1 MKCPKCDGEMKKRPI
16 ISFIDWPIFIC
27 FKCMD
32 TVDPNLQDLV
42 KPNSTEGEKAVQAVN
57 EFKSKLENIDLKLNI
72 LIWGPSSR
80 VSSESL
86 LGKKRIEIREALIN
100 MGHNAEFSEDLEPK
114 FQKPGMALH
123 DNEQK
128 QIREWANFLVVL
140 TDKDTLG
147 TWQELNG
154 HSVAIGRRG
163 FIWTTSKALSS
174 YSRGVLD
181 QLKNQGSQIELYVQ
195 DEIKPCLLKTVTKT
209 WIFRMAETLKS
220 LKERKEILAEELSS
234 YGLS

>member
-1 MKCPKCDGEMKKRPI
+1 MKCPKCNGKMIERPI
-16 ISFIDWPIFIC
+16 ISFIGWPIFIC
-27 FKCMD
+27 NKCVD
-32 TVDPNLQDLV
+32 TLNPSLQSLV
-42 KPNSTEGEKAVQAVN
+42 EPDSTESEKAVQAVG
-57 EFKSKLENIDLKLNI
+57 EFKSKLKNIDLKLNI
-72 LIWGPSSR
+72 LIWGPSPKG
-80 VSSESL
+80 SSESL
-86 LGKKRIEIREALIN
+86 LAKKRIEIRDALID

-114 FQKPGMALH
+114 FRKPGMALH

-147 TWQELNG
+147 AWQELNG

-163 FIWTTSKALSS
+163 FVWTTSKALSG

-195 DEIKPCLLKTVTKT
+195 DEIKLCLLKKVTEI

-220 LKERKEILAEELSS
+220 YKEKQEILAEELSS